1 MFFRDNQTNI
11 RNDGEYMVKG
21 YVLIETDVAS
31 AKAVGIELSKL
42 LQKTTEI
49 TSVDTVTGPFDVVV
63 QIEASDL
70 DTLGNFI
77 TDKIQT
83 VDGVQRTTTCLAVRL
98 SRSK

>member
-42 LQKTTEI
+42 LQTTTEI